1 MIAEQTPPQ
10 DSARADGN
18 VGDLRP
24 GVRQDQLT
32 YTHYEAVGEAAYTH
46 ARELE
51 RSLED
56 PEDPRIAEAYQYAA
70 RNLTAVTWMA
80 PNAEVMEDPVRMLKI
95 SDSLA
100 KVAQAEV
107 VEPYS
112 EQQYGWDGEPIE
124 IDRRQNLRRISSE
137 LLIAAGKLIE
147 GAAGQEAGGETGG
160 EAAAAAKPAEAI
172 STAVAEAGGGADNVV
187 VLNPA
192 KVAETAEYVIEQLT
206 GEHDIP
212 PESAQLE
219 LVAA

>member
-10 DSARADGN
+10 DSARADAN
-18 VGDLRP
+18 IGDLRP
-24 GVRQDQLT
+24 GVRPDQLT
-32 YTHYEAVGEAAYTH
+32 YTHYEALGEAAYAH

-51 RSLED
+51 RSLEAD
-56 PEDPRIAEAYQYAA
+56 GATVAEAYEDAA

-80 PNAEVMEDPVRMLKI
+80 PNGEVMDDPVRLLKI

-107 VEPYS
+107 VKPYS
-112 EQQYGWDGEPIE
+112 EQQYDWNGEPIE

-147 GAAGQEAGGETGG
+147 GADGQEPGGETGD
-160 EAAAAAKPAEAI
+160 EAAADAKPAEAI
-172 STAVAEAGGGADNVV
+172 STAVAEAGGDADNVV
-187 VLNPA
+187 VLHPA
-192 KVAETAEYVIEQLT
+192 KVARTAEYVIEQLT

-219 LVAA
+219 LIAA

>member
-1 MIAEQTPPQ
+1 MIAEQIPPQ
-10 DSARADGN
+10 DSVRTDGN

-24 GVRQDQLT
+24 GIRQDQLT
-32 YTHYEAVGEAAYTH
+32 YTHYQAVGEAAYTR

-51 RSLED
+51 RTLEPGD
-56 PEDPRIAEAYQYAA
+56 PGVTEAYEYAA

-80 PNAEVMEDPVRMLKI
+80 PNGEVMDDPVRLLKI

-112 EQQYGWDGEPIE
+112 EQQYDFDGQPIE
-124 IDRRQNLRRISSE
+124 IDRRQNLQRISSE

-147 GAAGQEAGGETGG
+147 GTAGLEADDGTAG

-172 STAVAEAGGGADNVV
+172 STAVEEAGGGADNVV

-192 KVAETAEYVIEQLT
+192 KVAQTAEYVIEQLT